1 MFARLSGKL
10 IHKSTEGLIID
21 VGGVGYQ
28 VQVPLSTYY
37 ELGEEGSETSL
48 RIHTVVREDSITLFG
63 FLTEDEKTIFT
74 RVIQV
79 SGIGPRTGIGLLSG
93 LSAAEFVDAVIR
105 ADVRRIS
112 GVPGIGKKTAERII
126 LELKDKVRTLSISE
140 DFGQAGRGISPLQE
154 DVISALVNLGYQKN
168 RVEKTVAEIIREHD
182 PERFDDLLRKAL
194 RKLSG

>member
-1 MFARLSGKL
+1 MYAHLSGKL
-10 IHKSTEGLIID
+10 LYKSTEYLVID

-28 VQVPLSTYY
+28 VTVPLSTFY
-37 ELGEEGSETSL
+37 ELGEEGSEASL
-48 RIHTVVREDSITLFG
+48 SIHTVVREDSITLFG

-79 SGIGPRTGIGLLSG
+79 SGIGPKTGIGLLSG
-93 LSAAEFVDAVIR
+93 LSPGEFVDAVLR

-126 LELKDKVRTLSISE
+126 LELRDKMKTLTISSGRT
-140 DFGQAGRGISPLQE
+140 GPAPGPSPLQE
-154 DVISALVNLGYQKN
+154 DVISALINLGYQKN
-168 RVEKTVAEIIREHD
+168 RVEKSVAEVIRED
-182 PERFDDLLRKAL
+182 NPDRFDDLLRRAL